1 MNKSDE
7 YLFCELSSI
16 KNRFEVV
23 ISELQKKN
31 GVIDTQLLNLVDSI
45 NALSVMI

>member
-7 YLFCELSSI
+7 YLLCELISI

-23 ISELQKKN
+23 ISELQKKD